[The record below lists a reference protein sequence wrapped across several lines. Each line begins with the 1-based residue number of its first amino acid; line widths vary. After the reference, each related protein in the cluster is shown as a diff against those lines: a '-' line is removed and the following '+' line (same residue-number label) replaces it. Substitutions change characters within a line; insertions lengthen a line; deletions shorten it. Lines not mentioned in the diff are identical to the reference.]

1 MSDRIYNFNAGPGTL
16 PLEVLQKAQSE
27 LLNYKNSG
35 MSVMEISHRSRDYE
49 EINDAA
55 ISLFKELMGLDDS
68 YKVMFMGG
76 GASSQFA
83 IIPMNFLSRDKTA
96 VYIDTGEW
104 SGRAIKEA
112 KKFGTVDLAGLSGD
126 KNYNAIPA
134 IDSLNIPKT
143 AEYLHLTSNN
153 TIFGTQWQSFPKT
166 SLPLFCDMSS
176 DILSRQ
182 LDFSMFD
189 FIYAGSQKNL
199 GPAGVTVIIA
209 KESLLTNCN
218 SDLPVI
224 FDYNTHASKNSLYN
238 TPPVFSIYMVKL
250 VLEWIND
257 RGGLKTIE
265 KENAA
270 KKDCIYGLMDD
281 HADFYRGTAQK
292 DSRSWMNITMRLP
305 SEDLESRFVAEA
317 TASGFGGLKGHRS
330 VGGIRVSLYNAMP
343 LEGAEKLAEFMLRFK
358 KSN

>member
-35 MSVMEISHRSRDYE
+35 MSVMEISHRSKDYE

-83 IIPMNFLSRDKTA
+83 IIPMNFLNSDKTA

-112 KKFGTVDLAGLSGD
+112 KKFGTVNLAGLSGD

-134 IDSLNIPKT
+134 IDSLNIPDS

-166 SLPLFCDMSS
+166 DLPLFCDMSS

-182 LDFSMFD
+182 LDYSKFD
-189 FIYAGSQKNL
+189 LIYAGSQKNL

-209 KESLLTNCN
+209 KMSLLKNCN

-270 KKDCIYGLMDD
+270 KKDCIYSLMDE
-281 HADFYRGTAQK
+281 HPDFYRGTAQK

-343 LEGAEKLAEFMLRFK
+343 LEGAEKLAEFMLEFK
-358 KSN
+358 KAN